1 MCMEVATT
9 TAGAG
14 NNNDNDDDATTNAM
28 QVGAIRQISRLVLIT
43 LLITAVTWASL
54 YLFEQYLAPD
64 LGVQHVHMQLTGS
77 AITAAV
83 SFILIYAVRRILRKN
98 VARMNPHFSTI
109 LSFFVIITISLIA
122 AVVLMH
128 QWGINPQIILVSG
141 GLTAVITGIALS
153 AIMGNILAGGLMLT
167 AFPAK
172 VNDHVFM
179 VGDNIH
185 GVIDDVRFMYTKIIT
200 DEGMEYYIPNN
211 TIVQGSVR
219 VIKERPLKHLLPI
232 KEGEHVQ
239 VVVAAAASA
248 ERYVGTVSKITP
260 KFFFLTCDNNNDDGS
275 GNNNAGKEIVLANAN
290 LMSGQYIII
299 KDGARKQT
307 ATSANP

>member
-1 MCMEVATT
+1 MGVATAKAADNNNATIATT
-9 TAGAG
+9 TA
-14 NNNDNDDDATTNAM
+14 M
-28 QVGAIRQISRLVLIT
+28 QVVAVRQITRLVLIT
-43 LLITAVTWASL
+43 LLITAVTWVSL

-98 VARMNPHFSTI
+98 VARMNPHLSTI
-109 LSFFVIITISLIA
+109 LSFFVIIIISLIA

-128 QWGINPQIILVSG
+128 QWGINPQVILVSG

-179 VGDNIH
+179 VGDNVH

-219 VIKERPLKHLLPI
+219 IIKERPLKHLLPI

-239 VVVAAAASA
+239 VVVSASA

-260 KFFFLTCDNNNDDGS
+260 KFFFLTSDGSNNNGCS
-275 GNNNAGKEIVLANAN
+275 SNNNVDKEIVLANAN
-290 LMSGQYIII
+290 LLSGQYVII
-299 KDGARKQT
+299 KD
-307 ATSANP
+307 